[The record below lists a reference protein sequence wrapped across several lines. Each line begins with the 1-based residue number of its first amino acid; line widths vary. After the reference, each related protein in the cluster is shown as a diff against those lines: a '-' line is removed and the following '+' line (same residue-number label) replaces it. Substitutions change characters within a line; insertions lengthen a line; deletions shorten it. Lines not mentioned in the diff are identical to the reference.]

1 MQARKVNEHAIYSR
15 KLTKRVCSSIEN
27 DLVNGVREYLASVNR
42 EIMAKNAK
50 KPRKTRKKWK

>member
-1 MQARKVNEHAIYSR
+1 MNEHAIYSR